1 MKFKILILFLLCTFV
16 IAEDYENIDL
26 SVSKKKL
33 SNEIFKKLEKE
44 HYIKKIDKEE
54 FNEKYVKAIFIFI

>member
-16 IAEDYENIDL
+16 IAEDYENIE
-26 SVSKKKL
+26 VSETKKKL

-44 HYIKKIDKEE
+44 HYIKTINNED
-54 FNEKYVKAIFIFI
+54 FN